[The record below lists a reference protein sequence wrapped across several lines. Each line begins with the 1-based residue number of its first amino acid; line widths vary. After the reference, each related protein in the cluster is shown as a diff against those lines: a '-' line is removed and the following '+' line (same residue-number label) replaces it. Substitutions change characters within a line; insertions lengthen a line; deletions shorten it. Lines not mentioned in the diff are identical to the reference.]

1 MKQKIK
7 SKAIYLFVA
16 TVFIFFTSTL
26 NIKSSKPPLLIQ
38 NTQQNLI
45 LLHTDKPIQDYIS
58 VDTGNSN
65 TDTAVV
71 WRDFLPETLIPTDI
85 QKEKVIFDETIKY
98 SEYKI
103 DNYTILARYRER
115 VLRI

>member
-7 SKAIYLFVA
+7 SKAVYLFIA
-16 TVFIFFTSTL
+16 AAFIFFTSTL

-45 LLHTDKPIQDYIS
+45 LLHTDEPIQDYIS
-58 VDTGNSN
+58 ADTGNSN

-85 QKEKVIFDETIKY
+85 QEEKIIFDETIKY

-103 DNYTILARYRER
+103 EDYTILTRYRER